1 MISVAIIEDI
11 KDIRDPLNDFLSDQD
26 EFLCET
32 AVESVEDFFKAF
44 NSELPSDVILLDIGL
59 PGISGLGAIKMIKE
73 KLPECEIIMLTVH
86 EEHDKIFRALK
97 SGASGYL
104 IKSTPLSEIRDA
116 ILEVSK
122 GGAPMSPP
130 IARKVINF
138 FDEGKTEKLENPLSE
153 REQTIVN
160 YIVDGANMRMI
171 AANLEISVDTVKY
184 HCKNIYKKLQ
194 INSKGELISKSIRGE
209 I

>member
-11 KDIRDPLNDFLSDQD
+11 KDIRDPLHEFLSNQD

-32 AVESVEDFFKAF
+32 SVESVEDFLTKY
-44 NSELPSDVILLDIGL
+44 NKEIPPEVLLLDIGL
-59 PGISGLGAIKMIKE
+59 PGISGLGAMNMLKE
-73 KLPECEIIMLTVH
+73 KLPLVEIIMLTVH

-104 IKSTPLSEIRDA
+104 IKSTPLSEIKDA
-116 ILEVSK
+116 ILAVSK
-122 GGAPMSPP
+122 GGSPMSPP

-138 FDEGKTEKLENPLSE
+138 FTQEKKDTLENPLSE

-160 YIVDGANMRMI
+160 YIVDGSNMKMI
-171 AANLEISVDTVKY
+171 AANLNISVDTVKY

>member
-11 KDIRDPLNDFLSDQD
+11 KEIREPIKEFLGDQK

-32 AVESVEDFFKAF
+32 ASESVEDFFRDYSREIF
-44 NSELPSDVILLDIGL
+44 PEVILLDIGL

-73 KLPECEIIMLTVH
+73 KLPNAEIVMLTVH
-86 EEHDKIFRALK
+86 EDSDKIFQAIK

-104 IKSTPLSEIRDA
+104 IKSTPLSDIKDA
-116 ILEVSK
+116 ILAVSK
-122 GGAPMSPP
+122 GGSAMSPT
-130 IARKVINF
+130 IARKVINYF
-138 FDEGKTEKLENPLSE
+138 NDKKPNKIESPLSE
-153 REQTIVN
+153 REQSIVN
-160 YIVDGANMRMI
+160 YIVDGQNMKMI
-171 AANLEISVDTVKY
+171 AANLNISVDTVKY

>member
-11 KDIRDPLNDFLSDQD
+11 KEIREPIKDYLSDQE

-32 AVESVEDFFKAF
+32 ASESVEDFFRYY
-44 NSELPSDVILLDIGL
+44 NQDIPPEVILLDIGL

-73 KLPECEIIMLTVH
+73 KLPDSEIIMLTIH
-86 EEHDKIFRALK
+86 EENDKIFQAIKTGAL
-97 SGASGYL
+97 GYL
-104 IKSTPLSEIRDA
+104 IKSTPLSEIKHA
-116 ILEVSK
+116 IIAVSK
-122 GGAPMSPP
+122 GGSAMSPT

-138 FDEGKTEKLENPLSE
+138 FNDEKTNKIESPLSE
-153 REQTIVN
+153 REQSIVN
-160 YIVDGANMRMI
+160 YIVDGHNMKMI
-171 AANLEISVDTVKY
+171 AANLNISADTVKY
-184 HCKNIYKKLQ
+184 HCKNIYRKLQ

>member
-1 MISVAIIEDI
+1 MITVAIVEDI
-11 KDIRDPLNDFLSDQD
+11 EEIRIPIKDFLSSQE

-32 AVESVEDFFKAF
+32 AVESVEDFFKQF
-44 NSELPSDVILLDIGL
+44 NTEIPPEVLLLDVGL
-59 PGISGLGAIKMIKE
+59 PGISGLSAIKLIKE
-73 KLPECEIIMLTVH
+73 KLPEIEILMLTVH

-97 SGASGYL
+97 AGASGYL
-104 IKSTPLSEIRDA
+104 IKSTSLSDIKNA
-116 ILEVSK
+116 VIEVSL

-130 IARKVINF
+130 IARKVINY
-138 FDEGKTEKLENPLSE
+138 FDEDKKQKFESPLTDREKE
-153 REQTIVN
+153 IVN
-160 YIVDGANMRMI
+160 YIVDGSNMRMI
-171 AANLEISVDTVKY
+171 AEKLFVTVDTIKY